1 MLITFEGPDG
11 SGKTT
16 QVELLRSWLA
26 GRDPV
31 VVREPGGTVFGERI
45 RSLLLHTR
53 DLRLSGEAEL
63 RLFLAARA
71 QLLAEVV
78 LPALRAGR
86 IVLMDRYHDS
96 SRAYQGG
103 ARGLEVGWPAW
114 LPVPDLTILFD
125 VPAEVGLA
133 RRSAAGGA
141 NRMEAEA
148 LTFHQQVAAA
158 YDRLAAAE
166 PGRWLR
172 VDATR
177 PPAEVQE
184 AIRARVGALLE
195 VPTSS

>member
-1 MLITFEGPDG
+1 
-11 SGKTT
+11 
-16 QVELLRSWLA
+16 VRLLSDWLA
-26 GRDPV
+26 DRDPV
-31 VVREPGGTVFGERI
+31 VVREPGGTVLGERI
-45 RSLLLHTR
+45 RSLLL
-53 DLRLSGEAEL
+53 DAPDVRLSAEAEL
-63 RLFLAARA
+63 QLFLAARA

-78 LPALRAGR
+78 LPALREGR

-103 ARGLEVGWPAW
+103 ARGLDVGWPSW
-114 LPVPDLTILFD
+114 LPVPDLTILFA

-148 LTFHQQVAAA
+148 LAFHQKVAAA

-166 PGRWLR
+166 PQRWLR
-172 VDATR
+172 VDATL
-177 PPAEVQE
+177 PPAEVQD
-184 AIRARVGALLE
+184 AIRARVSALLE